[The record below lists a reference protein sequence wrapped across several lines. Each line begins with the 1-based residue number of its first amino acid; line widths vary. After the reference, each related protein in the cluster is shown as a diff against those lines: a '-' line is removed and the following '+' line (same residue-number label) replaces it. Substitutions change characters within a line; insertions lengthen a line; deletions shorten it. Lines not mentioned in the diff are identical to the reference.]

1 MKGPAMTV
9 IFKLMGTAVSIVAGI
24 VSSKLVDAVWH
35 KSTGAQ
41 PPKDDSD
48 LEQNLRSVLVFAIV
62 SSVVSSIIKVCI
74 NRSTQKA
81 IVRFKKTPDE
91 T

>member
-1 MKGPAMTV
+1 MMTV
-9 IFKLMGTAVSIVAGI
+9 IFKLMGTVVSIVAGI
-24 VSSKLVDAVWH
+24 VSSKLVNAVWQ
-35 KSTGAQ
+35 KSTGSE
-41 PPKDDSD
+41 PPKDDD
-48 LEQNLRSVLVFAIV
+48 NLESSLRSVLIFAIV
-62 SSVVSSIIKVCI
+62 SSVVSAIIKVCV